1 MRMTVE
7 ASGGTM
13 SGWRGRLDLFAAAFA
28 AGVRRLLRPV
38 RPAATPAF
46 TLLPNWPARIAV
58 LVLGAALFVVG
69 MVYVDPAVQGLRR
82 AFPAVVIGF
91 SGLVT
96 DIGRS
101 NWVLIPSGVAILAI
115 LASVPPAR
123 RFADKVTLA
132 LAVRLAFV
140 FVAVGGSGL
149 IVTIVKRIIARGRPR
164 YFEEFGALHFQFPSW
179 HSSYASF
186 PSGHSQTIFATAL
199 AFGFLFPRL
208 RVPFLALALVIGLSR
223 IGVNAHY
230 LTDVVAGGL
239 WGAWFTLMTREWF
252 ARRGLVFSPGPSR
265 KPFPMPWRRFVQ
277 AAKIRR

>member
-1 MRMTVE
+1 MTAQ

-28 AGVRRLLRPV
+28 GGVRRLVRPV
-38 RPAATPAF
+38 RPAAAPAF
-46 TLLPNWPARIAV
+46 TLLPNWPARVAA
-58 LVLGAALFVVG
+58 LVLGAALVVVG
-69 MVYVDPAVQGLRR
+69 MVYVDPVIQGLRGG
-82 AFPAVVIGF
+82 FPAPVIGF

-96 DIGRS
+96 DIGKS
-101 NWVLIPSGVAILAI
+101 NWVLIPSGLAILGI

-123 RFADKVTLA
+123 RFTDRLTMA

-164 YFEEFGALHFQFPSW
+164 YFEEFGALHFQFPNW

-208 RVPFLALALVIGLSR
+208 RMPFLALAVVIALSR

-230 LTDVVAGGL
+230 FTDVVAGGL

-265 KPFPMPWRRFVQ
+265 RPFPMSWRRLVQ
-277 AAKIRR
+277 AAKVRR